1 MTSLTFVS
9 DKGVGPTGT
18 ALAQVLGVTFR
29 HRESSYRGGDY
40 LLAGEADQG
49 EHIIVQRNIDLDV
62 DEPAIAGESP
72 SATVVCVEETTRPDQ
87 VQTALAEIDIRLVG
101 RTEPGPI

>member
-87 VQTALAEIDIRLVG
+87 VQTALTDIDIRLVG